1 MSLLPAKAADKS
13 VDCVNEVLFGTCS
26 KDCKDVCLVVS
37 VEEIGGEPA
46 EATPDNSEDSTQPLD
61 AFFANVLSAAAK
73 DDAPCDWL
81 ASTIFGVDDLNVLVG
96 IGVSQCLALEACPL
110 IQGLFNEGREGFMNG
125 DDAKVGVVGWSFV
138 EFAHVGVPVTNK
150 RVS

>member
-1 MSLLPAKAADKS
+1 MLIAWVGKAPTNSITLPKQYNTFLTSIRDADTPGLVGIMSLLPAKAADKS

-46 EATPDNSEDSTQPLD
+46 EATPDNSEESTQPLD

-73 DDAPCDWL
+73 DDAPCD
-81 ASTIFGVDDLNVLVG
+81 
-96 IGVSQCLALEACPL
+96 
-110 IQGLFNEGREGFMNG
+110 
-125 DDAKVGVVGWSFV
+125 
-138 EFAHVGVPVTNK
+138 
-150 RVS
+150 